1 MCRLSVTMSDILSC
15 IYTERSSGQS
25 AAELSGTLE
34 SLNSRLAA
42 WREALP
48 EHLVFDPNDSTQSPP
63 PHVINL
69 Q

>member
-1 MCRLSVTMSDILSC
+1 MSDILSC
-15 IYTERSSGQS
+15 VYTERSSGQS
-25 AAELSGTLE
+25 AAELADVLD

-48 EHLVFDPNDSTQSPP
+48 AHLVFDPEKSTQSPP